1 MTTAHECCWHMTELL
16 HGATLTV
23 RQRCCWC
30 DGKRT
35 VPYAPPETIHGPHI
49 YRTAPTTTGAA

>member
-1 MTTAHECCWHMTELL
+1 MTTEHECCWHMTELL

-30 DGKRT
+30 DAKRT
-35 VPYAPPETIHGPHI
+35 VPYAPPETTHGPHI
-49 YRTAPTTTGAA
+49 YRTGAMR